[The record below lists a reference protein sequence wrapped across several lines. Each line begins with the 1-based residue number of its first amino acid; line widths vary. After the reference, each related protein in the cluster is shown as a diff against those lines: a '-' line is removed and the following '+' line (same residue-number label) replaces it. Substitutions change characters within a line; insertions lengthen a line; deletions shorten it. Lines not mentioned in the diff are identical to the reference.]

1 MLNQKIQNPNPDELM
16 IEVDLCYELDPYELK
31 LDEMIEAEPEPE
43 MIEGLPASDALT
55 PADRYLE
62 LFEHVQSAKIFPDSK
77 TFPDCAPKMDPLD
90 ILIRYRKVRRHRD
103 FDLRKF
109 VENHFW
115 LPEVYSSEYVSDPQ
129 NSLKEHIDQLWP
141 VLTREPQDHIPWSSL
156 LALPQSYIVPG
167 GRFSETYYWDSY
179 FTMLGLA
186 ESGREDL
193 LKCMADNFAWMI
205 ENYGHIPNGNRTY
218 YLSRSQPPVFALMVE
233 LFEEDGVRGA
243 RRYLDHLKMEYA
255 FWMDGAESLIP
266 NQAYRHVVR
275 MPDGSLLNR
284 YWDDR
289 DTPRDESWLEDVET
303 AKHSGRPPNEV
314 YRDLRAGAASGWDYS
329 SRWLRDTGRLA
340 SIRTTQFIPIDLNAF
355 LFKLESAI
363 ANISALKGEKET
375 EALFR
380 QKASARR
387 DAVNRYLWDD
397 ENGIYRDYDWRREQ
411 LALFSAAAI
420 VPLYVGMANH
430 EQADRLANAVRS
442 RLLTPGGILASEY
455 ETGEQWDKPNGWA
468 PLQWMAIQGFKMYG
482 DDLLGALYGS
492 FPQLGAPIG
501 FFFANGTFLLLSW
514 LLTDE
519 QFMSWGWR
527 VPFIFSAVLVIIGLY
542 VRVSLHESPVFE
554 KVAKAKKQVKIPLGT
569 LLTKHVRVTV
579 LGTFIML
586 ATYTLFY
593 IMTVYSMTFS
603 TAAAPV
609 GLGLPRNEVLW
620 MLMMAVIGF
629 AVMVPLAGLL
639 ADAFG
644 RRKSMVVITT
654 LIILFALFAFNPLLG
669 SGNPALVFVFLLL
682 GLSLMGL
689 TFGPM
694 GALLPELFPTEVRY
708 TGASFSYNVS
718 SILGASVAPYIAAW
732 LQTNYGLG
740 AVGLYLAAM
749 AGLTLIALLLTHET
763 RHQSL

>member
-1 MLNQKIQNPNPDELM
+1 MQATATTLDHEQEYTPINSRNKVLVASLIGTA
-16 IEVDLCYELDPYELK
+16 IEFFDFYIYATAAVIVFPHIFFPQGDPTAATLQSLATFAIAFVARPIGSAVFGHFGDRVGRK
-31 LDEMIEAEPEPE
+31 ATLVASLLTMGISTVV
-43 MIEGLPASDALT
+43 IGLLPGYAT
-55 PADRYLE
+55 IG
-62 LFEHVQSAKIFPDSK
+62 IF
-77 TFPDCAPKMDPLD
+77 APL
-90 ILIRYRKVRRHRD
+90 
-103 FDLRKF
+103 
-109 VENHFW
+109 
-115 LPEVYSSEYVSDPQ
+115 
-129 NSLKEHIDQLWP
+129 
-141 VLTREPQDHIPWSSL
+141 L
-156 LALPQSYIVPG
+156 LALA
-167 GRFSETYYWDSY
+167 RFGQG
-179 FTMLGLA
+179 LGLGG
-186 ESGREDL
+186 EWG
-193 LKCMADNFAWMI
+193 
-205 ENYGHIPNGNRTY
+205 
-218 YLSRSQPPVFALMVE
+218 
-233 LFEEDGVRGA
+233 
-243 RRYLDHLKMEYA
+243 
-255 FWMDGAESLIP
+255 
-266 NQAYRHVVR
+266 
-275 MPDGSLLNR
+275 
-284 YWDDR
+284 
-289 DTPRDESWLEDVET
+289 
-303 AKHSGRPPNEV
+303 
-314 YRDLRAGAASGWDYS
+314 GAA
-329 SRWLRDTGRLA
+329 LLA
-340 SIRTTQFIPIDLNAF
+340 TENAPPR
-355 LFKLESAI
+355 K
-363 ANISALKGEKET
+363 
-375 EALFR
+375 R
-380 QKASARR
+380 
-387 DAVNRYLWDD
+387 
-397 ENGIYRDYDWRREQ
+397 
-411 LALFSAAAI
+411 
-420 VPLYVGMANH
+420 
-430 EQADRLANAVRS
+430 
-442 RLLTPGGILASEY
+442 
-455 ETGEQWDKPNGWA
+455 
-468 PLQWMAIQGFKMYG
+468 
-482 DDLLGALYGS
+482 ALYGS

-629 AVMVPLAGLL
+629 GVMVPVAGLL

-644 RRKSMVVITT
+644 RRKSMVIITTLIILFALFALTAARFGRFLTFSTAAAPVGLGLPRNEVLWMLMMAVIGFGVMVPVAGLLADAFGRRKSMVIITT

-669 SGNPALVFVFLLL
+669 SGNPILVFAFLLL

-708 TGASFSYNVS
+708 TGASFSYNVA

>member
-1 MLNQKIQNPNPDELM
+1 MQATATTLDHEQEYTPINSRNKVLVASLIGTA
-16 IEVDLCYELDPYELK
+16 IEFFDFYIYATAAVIVFPHIFFPQGDPTAATLQS
-31 LDEMIEAEPEPE
+31 LATFAIAFVARP
-43 MIEGLPASDALT
+43 IGSAVFGHFG
-55 PADRYLE
+55 DR
-62 LFEHVQSAKIFPDSK
+62 VG
-77 TFPDCAPKMDPLD
+77 
-90 ILIRYRKVRRHRD
+90 RKATLVA
-103 FDLRKF
+103 
-109 VENHFW
+109 
-115 LPEVYSSEYVSDPQ
+115 
-129 NSLKEHIDQLWP
+129 
-141 VLTREPQDHIPWSSL
+141 SL
-156 LALPQSYIVPG
+156 LTMGISTVVIGLLPG
-167 GRFSETYYWDSY
+167 
-179 FTMLGLA
+179 
-186 ESGREDL
+186 
-193 LKCMADNFAWMI
+193 
-205 ENYGHIPNGNRTY
+205 
-218 YLSRSQPPVFALMVE
+218 
-233 LFEEDGVRGA
+233 
-243 RRYLDHLKMEYA
+243 YA
-255 FWMDGAESLIP
+255 TI
-266 NQAYRHVVR
+266 
-275 MPDGSLLNR
+275 
-284 YWDDR
+284 
-289 DTPRDESWLEDVET
+289 
-303 AKHSGRPPNEV
+303 
-314 YRDLRAGAASGWDYS
+314 
-329 SRWLRDTGRLA
+329 
-340 SIRTTQFIPIDLNAF
+340 
-355 LFKLESAI
+355 
-363 ANISALKGEKET
+363 
-375 EALFR
+375 
-380 QKASARR
+380 
-387 DAVNRYLWDD
+387 
-397 ENGIYRDYDWRREQ
+397 GI
-411 LALFSAAAI
+411 F
-420 VPLYVGMANH
+420 
-430 EQADRLANAVRS
+430 
-442 RLLTPGGILASEY
+442 
-455 ETGEQWDKPNGWA
+455 A
-468 PLQWMAIQGFKMYG
+468 PL
-482 DDLLGALYGS
+482 LLATENAPPRKRALYGS

-629 AVMVPLAGLL
+629 GVMVPVAGLL

-644 RRKSMVVITT
+644 RRKSMVIITT

-669 SGNPALVFVFLLL
+669 SGNPILVFAFLLL

-708 TGASFSYNVS
+708 TGASFSYNVA

-732 LQTNYGLG
+732 LQTNYGLS